1 MLFGKGFRKT
11 AIIFILVV
19 VCSVE
24 IGIMLFFIW
33 NIAHGGTIVLTSI
46 AIFLL
51 TISVKSIFSLLLRY
65 KANYEKAKLRNIKIQ
80 NED

>member
-1 MLFGKGFRKT
+1 M
-11 AIIFILVV
+11 
-19 VCSVE
+19 VE
-24 IGIMLFFIW
+24 Q
-33 NIAHGGTIVLTSI
+33 IVLTSI